1 MAIYYAKEIQSTY
14 GHAVYP
20 NNTYGN
26 SSVCHLHGSNEWI
39 YRAFLKHDLSGI
51 PYKSKIN
58 SAKLYVYCCY
68 LHDYGASA
76 THNIT
81 RVMSDW
87 NEDTLTWNNKPEQ
100 NTEMYLDEYV
110 SSPDLNTWGSW
121 DITRMVQEWVDKT
134 YPNYGLQLVNNN
146 EGAYRTEW
154 RFYTKEANNG
164 LATYI
169 EIEYEPQE
177 EYRIS
182 KSRMQELADEARRL
196 GNVEG
201 ELTTAQMQEIF
212 AGVTAGGV
220 SSLNIA
226 YGDTAPDDTSALWVK
241 AGKPDAIELVN
252 DFNGSVSFESNVGNL
267 IRQVD
272 ISDASTTVG
281 SKIYTFGGNDGSADY
296 DGIQCYDTVTKTASI
311 VANLPEPTN
320 APLVARIGNK
330 IYIFG
335 GYGKITGKLKAIR
348 VFDTTSNTLVTLS
361 ATLGVSREN
370 GSAVTVGKKIYIIGG
385 NSTSSN
391 TTPIEV
397 FDSETETVET
407 LNLNLNHAQSVRAR
421 AYGKKICIF
430 DGYDLAST
438 SSQYVFDT
446 EDNTLTKLLW
456 NIESGKYRGM
466 EIIGRNAFT
475 VGGHNYSGNMPYVKT
490 FDMMFPTTP
499 KTIYTLPDKIWSL
512 SVVAIGNCAYLVGG
526 NTASSGVQSSLHRI
540 KVTSP
545 LQRNTLLV
553 ELTDNDTYKLSNGK
567 CVKNVYIG
575 NENNEAEYVE
585 AFMYMNGEWQ
595 HI

>member
-1 MAIYYAKEIQSTY
+1 MANYKVVDADQLDADLASVADSIRAKAGTTGQMAFPADFKSVVDGIQS
-14 GHAVYP
+14 G
-20 NNTYGN
+20 G
-26 SSVCHLHGSNEWI
+26 GS
-39 YRAFLKHDLSGI
+39 DG
-51 PYKSKIN
+51 
-58 SAKLYVYCCY
+58 
-68 LHDYGASA
+68 
-76 THNIT
+76 
-81 RVMSDW
+81 
-87 NEDTLTWNNKPEQ
+87 
-100 NTEMYLDEYV
+100 
-110 SSPDLNTWGSW
+110 
-121 DITRMVQEWVDKT
+121 
-134 YPNYGLQLVNNN
+134 
-146 EGAYRTEW
+146 
-154 RFYTKEANNG
+154 
-164 LATYI
+164 
-169 EIEYEPQE
+169 
-177 EYRIS
+177 
-182 KSRMQELADEARRL
+182 
-196 GNVEG
+196 
-201 ELTTAQMQEIF
+201 
-212 AGVTAGGV
+212 
-220 SSLNIA
+220 LNIA
-226 YGDTAPDDTSALWVK
+226 YGDTAPEDTGALWVK
-241 AGKPDAIELVN
+241 TGKPDAIELAN
-252 DFNGSVSFESNVGNL
+252 DFNGFVSFESNVGNL

-281 SKIYTFGGNDGSADY
+281 SKIYTFGGNDGSGDY

-311 VANLPEPTN
+311 VANLPEKTN

-330 IYIFG
+330 IYVFG
-335 GYGKITGKLKAIR
+335 GYGKTTGAKLKTIR
-348 VFDTTSNTLVTLS
+348 VFNTADNTLTTLS
-361 ATLGVSREN
+361 ATLGVAREN
-370 GSAVTVGKKIYIIGG
+370 GSAVAVGKKIYIIGG
-385 NSTSSN
+385 AGTSSN
-391 TTPIEV
+391 TPIEI

-407 LNLNLNHAQSVRAR
+407 LSVYLNHAGSARSR

-585 AFMYMNGEWQ
+585 AFMYMDGEWQ